1 MSREFSV
8 MYLASG
14 GFAPRSPPGLCPWT
28 PLGDVCPPDLLFRI
42 PFMKILDPPL
52 LWVSLQWHHCDVSY
66 KRYIVPRCHWKHPT
80 SNNVLLICFLWPK
93 RLSTNTI
100 HTEMH
105 PLCGDKVFYKT
116 NNTCLVYEVCWWSEY
131 VLCSCVLTVH
141 GVQDAVAVWDYKTV
155 AVYKIDSEDG
165 RMSIEPAGS
174 FVSNTRYL
182 CLFGLNV
189 YTVEPGRIHVRNF
202 QVNDDR
208 TLHR

>member
-1 MSREFSV
+1 
-8 MYLASG
+8 
-14 GFAPRSPPGLCPWT
+14 
-28 PLGDVCPPDLLFRI
+28 
-42 PFMKILDPPL
+42 
-52 LWVSLQWHHCDVSY
+52 
-66 KRYIVPRCHWKHPT
+66 
-80 SNNVLLICFLWPK
+80 
-93 RLSTNTI
+93 
-100 HTEMH
+100 
-105 PLCGDKVFYKT
+105 
-116 NNTCLVYEVCWWSEY
+116 
-131 VLCSCVLTVH
+131 VH